1 MKILLLSVLTIA
13 MIGVMAPSVSG
24 QVQVTVTPFVD
35 SWKIGEINYL
45 DISVS
50 KIVPNTNFCIKYIF
64 DDGDEKI
71 WSTSRS
77 PDFSENIYRHP
88 LGGLYVLPPNTISYY
103 PEYEKYGE
111 IDITVIYGTCDGE
124 NFGTATTTINRVNEL
139 EPITEFM
146 MKNYSIESI
155 DVGTSWSIKE
165 PDGEG
170 ITSGIRYITTE
181 SSPDATFKQK
191 FNGVFMQDSHLIVVY
206 SNEGFGEITLHESDE
221 TYKDFECF
229 TKRWNNGPS
238 TIVTTTNCAN
248 DNFLIEYEEKPSK
261 SRDNLSSST
270 FIPSVIDKIHSNP
283 INPIIEEKIEASPTY
298 SYEPTHVSNFPDP
311 SKSPQHYLDR
321 YNNEDVYRDWFNS
334 QFPDRTI
341 HEVLGLPEPTTQ
353 KIPDWVKN
361 IFTWYSQDQ
370 ISEDEVLIAIKFLV
384 NQGIIDLDK

>member
-1 MKILLLSVLTIA
+1 
-13 MIGVMAPSVSG
+13 MIGLMVPSVSG

-50 KIVPNTNFCIKYIF
+50 KIVPNTNFCFEWRF
-64 DDGDEKI
+64 DDGDERTWI
-71 WSTSRS
+71 VH
-77 PDFSENIYRHP
+77 PNFSENIARVNFINF
-88 LGGLYVLPPNTISYY
+88 LDLDSGSWV
-103 PEYEKYGE
+103 EKKYGE
-111 IDITVIYGTCDGE
+111 IDITVIYGTCDGA
-124 NFGTATTTINRVNEL
+124 NLGSATTTVNRVNEL
-139 EPITEFM
+139 EPTTEFM
-146 MKNYSIESI
+146 MKNYSIEYI
-155 DVGTSWSIKE
+155 DVGTSWSIRE

-170 ITSGIRYITTE
+170 LLDYSRLGNKYDSWDI
-181 SSPDATFKQK
+181 SPDATFEQH
-191 FNGVFMQDSHLIVVY
+191 FDGRSSQSSHVVVIY
-206 SNEGFGEITLHESDE
+206 SNERFRSDQISTVLPEWAAESVE
-221 TYKDFECF
+221 PYKDFECF
-229 TKRWNNGPS
+229 NRGWS
-238 TIVTTTNCAN
+238 SSSYVEYRVTTCVNE
-248 DNFLIEYEEKPSK
+248 NFIIEHQAKLNKKFP
-261 SRDNLSSST
+261 NLSTST
-270 FIPSVIDKIHSNP
+270 FVPSVIDKIHSNP

-321 YNNEDVYRDWFNS
+321 YNNEDAYRDWFNS

-370 ISEDEVLIAIKFLV
+370 ISEDEVLNAIKFLV